1 MIEYF
6 SMFICVSSLFIDVAN
21 GGDMPLPENVE
32 AFEAHLLKTMKDIA
46 ENANDMSVSVLCMR
60 AN

>member
-1 MIEYF
+1 MF
-6 SMFICVSSLFIDVAN
+6 SMFICVSSLFIDGTN

-46 ENANDMSVSVLCMR
+46 ENANDMSVSVLCVG

>member
-1 MIEYF
+1 
-6 SMFICVSSLFIDVAN
+6 MFICVSSLFIDGAN

-46 ENANDMSVSVLCMR
+46 ENANDMSVSVLCVG